1 MSEVDRIDIKGT
13 TTINL
18 DGLRRRSSVRRIAVG
33 FASLTSVVAIGASAY
48 RLQGWSWG
56 DAWYMV
62 IITVSTVGYGEV
74 RPVASTWERVVTVFV
89 ILAGMF
95 ASAYTIAGFLQ
106 LVTEQEIRQLLGH
119 QRVRKQID
127 SLHDHVLIAGFGR
140 MGSLICEQ
148 LASAGV
154 SFVVLERDPT
164 KFAEIERKGYL
175 GVLGEATEESILLDA
190 GLRRAKAIVTAVPS
204 DAASVF
210 ITLTVRQLAPHV
222 QIIARAEMPS
232 SQSKLVQA
240 GANNVVLP
248 AAIGA
253 QRIAAILTRPGVI
266 RFSELVAHDKGLAID
281 MDEVPVSVDGSLAHK
296 TLRDLDIGRRT
307 GVVVIAVKRADGR
320 VEFPPVGDEALA
332 VGDALILLGRQPNLA
347 HFRRH
352 YQI

>member
-1 MSEVDRIDIKGT
+1 MSKDDRIDIKGT
-13 TTINL
+13 ATFNFGAL
-18 DGLRRRSSVRRIAVG
+18 WKRSSVRRIMVG
-33 FASLTSVVAIGASAY
+33 FASLASVVATGVAGY
-48 RLQGWSWG
+48 RGQGWSWG
-56 DAWYMV
+56 DSWYMV
-62 IITVSTVGYGEV
+62 VITISTVGFGEV
-74 RPVASTWERVVTVFV
+74 QPVKSTGERITTVYV

-154 SFVVLERDPT
+154 SFVVIERDPI
-164 KFAEIERKGYL
+164 KLAEIERKGYL
-175 GVLGEATEESILLDA
+175 CVLGEATEESTLLDA
-190 GLRRAKAIVTAVPS
+190 GLQRAKALVTAVPS
-204 DAASVF
+204 DADSVF

-222 QIIARAEMPS
+222 QIVARAELPS

-248 AAIGA
+248 AVIGA

-266 RFSELVAHDKGLAID
+266 RFSEMVAHDKGLAID
-281 MDEVPVSVDGSLAHK
+281 MDEIPVSLDGALAHK

-307 GVVVIAVKRADGR
+307 GVVVIAIKRADGR
-320 VEFPPVGDEALA
+320 VEFPPTGDEALA
-332 VGDALILLGRQPNLA
+332 VGDAIILLGRQPNLV
-347 HFRRH
+347 HFRKH
-352 YQI
+352 YQV